1 MKTGATRAPVVTSW
15 STINALGATTH
26 EVMRNLRAGAPG
38 LSPPPPGTGLET
50 RCGTVTADL
59 PLLEGKLA
67 HLDTRNNRFV
77 QQALAELAEP
87 LEAARTRWGPA
98 RIGICVGS
106 STASMDELERH
117 YVLHARTNAVP
128 PGSDVVTRGSADGLA
143 LVLRGLTELRGPT
156 AIVSNACASS
166 GKVFASAK
174 RWLEAGVVDAVLV
187 GGADSLCQLT
197 LRGFRSLGLLSEE
210 ACRPFSAERRGIHI
224 GEGAAFAL
232 LEREGEGPRLLGV
245 GESADAHHMTTPDP
259 DGGGASLAM
268 RAALSDAR
276 VSPSEVGYVNA
287 HGTGTRF
294 NDAMEARAI
303 RAVLGAEARPIVVST
318 KGYVGHTLG
327 AAGAIEAVFVLE
339 ALRGGWTPASA
350 GASPVDPEIDLDVS
364 TECRDVRLRVALS
377 NSFAFGG
384 INVSLV
390 FGAAT

>member
-1 MKTGATRAPVVTSW
+1 MKTADTRAHVVTSW

-38 LSPPPPGTGLET
+38 LSPPPPDTGLET
-50 RCGTVTADL
+50 PCGAVTADL
-59 PLLEGKLA
+59 PPLEGKLA

-77 QQALAELAEP
+77 QQALAELAES

-106 STASMDELERH
+106 STASMDELEH
-117 YVLHARTNAVP
+117 YYALCARTNAVP
-128 PGSDVVTRGSADGLA
+128 PDSDVVTRGSADGLA
-143 LVLRGLTELRGPT
+143 RVLRDLTELRGPT

-245 GESADAHHMTTPDP
+245 GA
-259 DGGGASLAM
+259 
-268 RAALSDAR
+268 
-276 VSPSEVGYVNA
+276 VSYTHLTLPTNREV
-287 HGTGTRF
+287 
-294 NDAMEARAI
+294 
-303 RAVLGAEARPIVVST
+303 
-318 KGYVGHTLG
+318 
-327 AAGAIEAVFVLE
+327 
-339 ALRGGWTPASA
+339 
-350 GASPVDPEIDLDVS
+350 
-364 TECRDVRLRVALS
+364 
-377 NSFAFGG
+377 
-384 INVSLV
+384 
-390 FGAAT
+390 